1 MNKQLTPKQEK
12 YAQLR
17 ILGGLTITD
26 AYREAYDWTGGIDG
40 LYVAASNI
48 ESHDK
53 VAIRMEELA
62 EKKNDK
68 LVDNSVADLH
78 ERLQNASSILRSDTS
93 RDRDKLVASRLL
105 GDYQGDFSNTTNS
118 DTTNIAINIFESID
132 SDTLGRLLAFIQ
144 VPGALEAWMAS
155 RHNVKDIGGHIIS

>member
-1 MNKQLTPKQEK
+1 M
-12 YAQLR
+12 
-17 ILGGLTITD
+17 
-26 AYREAYDWTGGIDG
+26 
-40 LYVAASNI
+40 YVAASNI
-48 ESHDK
+48 ESNDK

-62 EKKNDK
+62 EKKSDK

-78 ERLQNASSILRSDTS
+78 ERLQNASTILRSDTS

-155 RHNVKDIGGHIIS
+155 RHNVKDIGGHIIG

>member
-48 ESHDK
+48 ESNVK
-53 VAIRMEELA
+53 VALRMEDLS
-62 EKKNDK
+62 EKKSDK

-78 ERLQNASSILRSDTS
+78 ERLQSASSILRSDTS